1 MYSHVS
7 FTCFG
12 EAECVNGR
20 VGHCR
25 KRPMWSVTDHVGL
38 PWVLVLV
45 TWSFTPPLQI
55 LCGLPFPPK
64 KWSLTDYA
72 KFKVVLCR
80 KKGDGS
86 RFNFLKTIVV
96 RNGPLSSC

>member
-1 MYSHVS
+1 
-7 FTCFG
+7 
-12 EAECVNGR
+12 
-20 VGHCR
+20 
-25 KRPMWSVTDHVGL
+25 MWSDTDHVRL

-55 LCGLPFPPK
+55 LCGLHFPKK

-80 KKGDGS
+80 KKG
-86 RFNFLKTIVV
+86 RREPLYFFKNN
-96 RNGPLSSC
+96 RGP